1 MGEVGRSTEDLLA
14 QGDGA
19 LLAASREIDVLQ
31 KVSVSVSVPMS
42 VSVSVSA
49 SVSVCVCWRWG
60 VSERR

>member
-31 KVSVSVSVPMS
+31 KVCVSVSVPMS

-49 SVSVCVCWRWG
+49 SVSVCVCWRWV
-60 VSERR
+60 VSERW

>member
-1 MGEVGRSTEDLLA
+1 VGEVGRSTEDLLA

-31 KVSVSVSVPMS
+31 KVCVSVSVPMS

>member
-1 MGEVGRSTEDLLA
+1 VGEVGRSTEDLLA

-31 KVSVSVSVPMS
+31 KVCVSVSVPMS
-42 VSVSVSA
+42 VSGSVSA